1 MRLSNAVYLAIFIS
15 ALRKMHR
22 KLIPEIL
29 DGTPRYVVI
38 YPCCTFTPVLGSFKN
53 REEASAFVHDLNYK
67 NSGTYDI
74 VISTRMKEYIEELP
88 RNTRYMSLFSAEAE
102 DFIPESMLIAWR
114 TIAYTYGQCISTTR
128 GFY

>member
-1 MRLSNAVYLAIFIS
+1 MRLSNSVYLAIFS

-29 DGTPRYVVI
+29 DGKPRHVVI
-38 YPCCTFTPVLGSFKN
+38 FPCCTVTPVLGSFKN
-53 REEASAFVHDLNYK
+53 REDASSFAHDLNYK
-67 NSGTYDI
+67 QSGAYDI

-88 RNTRYMSLFSAEAE
+88 NTRYISIFSEESE
-102 DFIPESMLIAWR
+102 DFIPESMLKQWR